1 MPETFDSKD
10 DKKTANPVPH
20 AQLSRMI
27 EQGRSFSG
35 KETNCVYLNTGNN
48 GLFTD
53 VSFSSGLDFSDDGRS
68 VATVDWD
75 HDGDLDLFI
84 SNRNA
89 PRIRFLKNKLKDSKE
104 SVMIRLKGNGV
115 NSNLDA
121 IGARVEIDI
130 DGKKLIKTS
139 RAGEGFLTQSSEFLH
154 FGLKNRQDKFN
165 AIVKWPDKNQTVETF
180 EGLSTGNRYLLEQ
193 GKGKTESLK
202 KRQPFDG
209 TEGLKHEIPSSSRA
223 ARIPVVPQLSG
234 TEFKINGQNG
244 KILETGNGKPTL
256 VFIWASWCGAC
267 IQKIEELTVRSS
279 DIRKAGLQII
289 ALNVDEISQ
298 NSDNS
303 KDGLKLLQE
312 MNFPFANAAANEQIL
327 NSLQENHDI
336 HVGLNK
342 PMPIPT
348 AFLMDS
354 KGRVSVIYKG
364 THSIDVILNDIGYS
378 KLNRKDRSIKSAALD
393 GITINHPVAVKTGDL
408 QAASLQFKR
417 AVSEETKGN
426 LKGAEDHYIWAT
438 ELVPDYTVA
447 QLRLAKLYIRKRQ
460 WKDAA
465 SRMETALN
473 YHSISTNDQFLLAK
487 TYLQLGENK
496 KAVNKLSV
504 IHKES
509 PSFTPAIF
517 ELAAQYVKGGNT
529 LESVNYYRKG
539 LKIDPNNIKASNNLA
554 WLLAT
559 TPNKNIRNADE
570 ALAIANKI
578 VNLTGNKNPDT
589 LDTLAAALA
598 AKGRYNEA
606 VKILGRAIGIINS
619 SGNKALL
626 KDYEKRLKSYKD
638 KASIDE

>member
-1 MPETFDSKD
+1 MD
-10 DKKTANPVPH
+10 DT
-20 AQLSRMI
+20 
-27 EQGRSFSG
+27 E
-35 KETNCVYLNTGNN
+35 
-48 GLFTD
+48 
-53 VSFSSGLDFSDDGRS
+53 
-68 VATVDWD
+68 
-75 HDGDLDLFI
+75 
-84 SNRNA
+84 
-89 PRIRFLKNKLKDSKE
+89 E
-104 SVMIRLKGNGV
+104 S
-115 NSNLDA
+115 
-121 IGARVEIDI
+121 
-130 DGKKLIKTS
+130 
-139 RAGEGFLTQSSEFLH
+139 
-154 FGLKNRQDKFN
+154 
-165 AIVKWPDKNQTVETF
+165 
-180 EGLSTGNRYLLEQ
+180 
-193 GKGKTESLK
+193 
-202 KRQPFDG
+202 
-209 TEGLKHEIPSSSRA
+209 KHEIPSSSRA

-244 KILETGNGKPTL
+244 KILETANGEPTL

-312 MNFPFANAAANEQIL
+312 MNFPFANAVANEQIL

-559 TPNKNIRNADE
+559 SSDENIKNADE
-570 ALAIANKI
+570 ALVIANKI
-578 VNLTGNKNPDT
+578 VKITGNKNPDT

>member
-1 MPETFDSKD
+1 
-10 DKKTANPVPH
+10 
-20 AQLSRMI
+20 
-27 EQGRSFSG
+27 
-35 KETNCVYLNTGNN
+35 
-48 GLFTD
+48 
-53 VSFSSGLDFSDDGRS
+53 
-68 VATVDWD
+68 
-75 HDGDLDLFI
+75 
-84 SNRNA
+84 
-89 PRIRFLKNKLKDSKE
+89 
-104 SVMIRLKGNGV
+104 
-115 NSNLDA
+115 
-121 IGARVEIDI
+121 
-130 DGKKLIKTS
+130 
-139 RAGEGFLTQSSEFLH
+139 
-154 FGLKNRQDKFN
+154 
-165 AIVKWPDKNQTVETF
+165 
-180 EGLSTGNRYLLEQ
+180 
-193 GKGKTESLK
+193 
-202 KRQPFDG
+202 
-209 TEGLKHEIPSSSRA
+209 
-223 ARIPVVPQLSG
+223 
-234 TEFKINGQNG
+234 
-244 KILETGNGKPTL
+244 
-256 VFIWASWCGAC
+256 
-267 IQKIEELTVRSS
+267 
-279 DIRKAGLQII
+279 
-289 ALNVDEISQ
+289 
-298 NSDNS
+298 
-303 KDGLKLLQE
+303 
-312 MNFPFANAAANEQIL
+312 MNFPFANAKANEQIL

-447 QLRLAKLYIRKRQ
+447 QVRLAKLYIRKRQ

-473 YHSISTNDQFLLAK
+473 YHPISTNDQFLLAK

-496 KAVNKLSV
+496 KAFNKLSV
-504 IHKES
+504 IHKKS

-517 ELAAQYVKGGNT
+517 ELAAIYVKGGNT

-559 TPNKNIRNADE
+559 TQNKNIRNADE

-578 VNLTGNKNPDT
+578 VNLTSNKNPDA

-598 AKGRYNEA
+598 AKGRYSEA

-626 KDYEKRLKSYKD
+626 KDYKKRLKSYKE